1 MAKILLRNESE
12 VLAAM
17 MPALEKAIDYV
28 VKKIWEENREIVKEV
43 VYSAYNPVEY
53 HRSKEFLEAW
63 DTDTK
68 RKGNVATGKFK
79 YAPDKMNS
87 KAVGVHQ
94 SVYEPYEDSRE
105 YLAEI
110 IYQGLSGAIGYSA
123 STTKT
128 GKHAGKKY
136 AKNTQAFHDA
146 PWANRRDAWAALIKK
161 LGKTKVKKYF
171 EQGLRQQGIKFI
183 KLKGD
188 IDIKKYDQK

>member
-1 MAKILLRNESE
+1 MAKVLLRNESE

-28 VKKIWEENREIVKEV
+28 VQKIWNEHRELVRKIVYD
-43 VYSAYNPVEY
+43 VYEPVEY
-53 HRSKEFLEAW
+53 HRSGEFLNAW
-63 DTDTK
+63 DTKTEK
-68 RKGNVATGKFK
+68 KGNKAIGTFK
-79 YAPDKMNS
+79 YAPDQMTH

-94 SVYEPYEDSRE
+94 SIYEPYEDSRE
-105 YLAEI
+105 FLAEI
-110 IYQGLSGAIGYSA
+110 IYQGLAGAIGYSA
-123 STTKT
+123 TSTKS

-136 AKNTQAFHDA
+136 AKNTEAFHDA
-146 PWANRRDAWAALIKK
+146 AWANRRDAWSALIKY

-171 EQGLRQQGIKFI
+171 EEGLKQQGIKFI